1 VLCHW
6 LNAWLNLAL
15 RSPVCHWGSV
25 MGQTHNKTVPTTLR
39 RALLASMALGALG
52 SAFGQAVAPRP
63 TSITLASDTWHDLTR
78 KDGTGLYFDLIRA
91 VFARAGVQVSTQ
103 IMPYARSVAMVRD
116 QRVDA
121 WVASFMHE
129 KDFPLYPKWHFD
141 RNAQM
146 VVFRADSATPFRDE
160 ASLAHRKVAWL
171 RDFGLDRYIKAPMQA
186 TEVDTI
192 ASAFGML
199 QRKRVDF
206 FIGAQ
211 SDLADHIRDAKVD
224 MSAYRMEFV
233 KHLGL
238 YLAFANTPKGAALR
252 TLWDAEM
259 ETLHRDP
266 AFRAIYKQY
275 GMDIPFDQ

>member
-1 VLCHW
+1 
-6 LNAWLNLAL
+6 
-15 RSPVCHWGSV
+15 
-25 MGQTHNKTVPTTLR
+25 MGQAPNAAAPITAR
-39 RALLASMALGALG
+39 RALLALLSLGAVG
-52 SAFGQAVAPRP
+52 SAFGQTGPDKP
-63 TSITLASDTWHDLTR
+63 KDITLASDTWHNLTR

-91 VFARAGVQVSTQ
+91 VFTRAGVKVNTQ
-103 IMPYARSVAMVRD
+103 IMPYARTVAMVRD
-116 QRVDA
+116 KRVDA
-121 WVASFMHE
+121 WVASFMKE

-146 VVFRADSATPFRDE
+146 VVSLADTAVPYKDE
-160 ASLAHRKVAWL
+160 ASLANRKVAWL

-233 KHLGL
+233 MHLGL
-238 YLAFANTPKGAALR
+238 YLAFADTPKGAALR
-252 TLWDAEM
+252 TIWDAEM
-259 ETLHRDP
+259 ETLHRDA
-266 AFRAIYKQY
+266 AFRAIYKKY
-275 GMDIPFDQ
+275 GMDVPFDQ